1 MKTKIMSIAIAAVM
15 AVVSLTGCSNGIKK
29 DTVIKTAKEYG
40 MVQQDKF
47 TKAVGYSNDGYSI
60 FYVSKDSEEADYI
73 RKMFLHTGQK
83 EDFGVKETI
92 WCIESKV
99 SHRKDTGPI
108 SVSEIKEMRTSIL
121 VMTTKDAKSAKELY
135 DANAEWITLHEGE
148 KGNKSGVEYAI
159 NYTTFTTNDGAN
171 EAESFYGAYLTGNT
185 VIWIEALTTDENIDD
200 CTEYFCEKLGLVSPL
215 TLR

>member
-1 MKTKIMSIAIAAVM
+1 MKKKMLSMAAAITM
-15 AVVSLTGCSNGIKK
+15 AIVSLTGCSNGIKK

-40 MVQQDKF
+40 MVQQDKLVNALSF
-47 TKAVGYSNDGYSI
+47 GTDGYSV
-60 FYVSKDSEEADYI
+60 FYVSKDSEEADYT
-73 RKMFLHTGQK
+73 RKLVLHAGQH
-83 EDFGVKETI
+83 EDFALKEAI
-92 WCIESKV
+92 VCIESKV
-99 SHRKDTGPI
+99 SHRKDTAPI
-108 SVSEIKEMRTSIL
+108 SVSEMQEMRTTIL
-121 VMTTKDAKSAKELY
+121 IMTTKDAKSAKKLY

-148 KGNKSGVEYAI
+148 KGNKNGVEYAI